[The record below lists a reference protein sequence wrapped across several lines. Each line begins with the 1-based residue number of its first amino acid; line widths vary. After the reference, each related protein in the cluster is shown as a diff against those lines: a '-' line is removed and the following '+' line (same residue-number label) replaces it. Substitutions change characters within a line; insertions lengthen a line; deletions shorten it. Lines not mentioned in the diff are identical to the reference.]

1 MLCKCFLVVSKMV
14 LNINI
19 FQSTVSKLEIPIL
32 WQHYK
37 IYKLP
42 GSLYTLC
49 LQIYQQIMT

>member
-1 MLCKCFLVVSKMV
+1 MLCKFFPVVLKLV

-19 FQSTVSKLEIPIL
+19 FQSTVSKLETPIL

-37 IYKLP
+37 MYKLP

-49 LQIYQQIMT
+49 LQIYEQNMT